1 MRGSSCAKHAIAF
14 YEIVWI
20 QQGSGLRIADN
31 SFGVF
36 CKQSPPQD
44 EANAR
49 AGCPGAESNH
59 RHADFQSA
67 ALPTELPGPAP
78 ACNSCA
84 RTAGDIYE
92 VERVFNPFCLAGK
105 KSGHMQSH
113 PSLSDNR
120 MRPRR
125 FGGLGTC
132 LAPQCG
138 TPQCARQCVDSSG
151 STRSSTIMQN
161 GMQLSGT
168 ICSGLR

>member
-1 MRGSSCAKHAIAF
+1 MCGSSCAKHAIAF

-125 FGGLGTC
+125 N
-132 LAPQCG
+132 AEPA
-138 TPQCARQCVDSSG
+138 QCARQCARQCADSSG